1 MSAAIAVE
9 VVRRL
14 DQLPQIYA
22 LRGIV
27 YMGEQDCPYE
37 EEFDGN
43 DFCATHFVA
52 YIDGEPAGTL
62 RVRWFS
68 DYAKFERVAVL
79 TRFRATECAKLMM
92 EYSFEVIRRKGYV
105 QACGYAQKRLVHYWS
120 KYGFTPLREDK
131 PFTFS
136 DHEYLEVLIK
146 FDKHPDAIN
155 LYSDPYVSMRPEGAW
170 DEPGILDKSAER
182 KPTNPH

>member
-1 MSAAIAVE
+1 MTITVSVVTTPEALAQAFAI
-9 VVRRL
+9 RS
-14 DQLPQIYA
+14 Q
-22 LRGIV
+22 V
-27 YMGEQDCPYE
+27 YIGEQKCPYD

-43 DFCATHFVA
+43 DFTATHFVA

-62 RVRWFS
+62 RVRGFS

-79 TRFRATECAKLMM
+79 SRYRATDVARIMM
-92 EYSFEVIRRKGYV
+92 EYSFEVIRRKGYT
-105 QACGYAQKRLVHYWS
+105 QACGYAQKRLVNYWS
-120 KYGFTPLREDK
+120 KYGFVPLRADK

-136 DHEYLEVLIK
+136 DHEYLEVLIT
-146 FDKHPDAIN
+146 FEKHPDPIN
-155 LYSDPYVSMRPEGAW
+155 LYSDPYVAMRPEGAW